1 MKVRRIIIL
10 VLVLLLI
17 IGLEVFLMDRLS
29 KRDTATASAPT
40 AEPEMTQAPDAP
52 AVPQA
57 PVNTP
62 YVPGVTSP
70 PAPPTVTQGP
80 EPTWAPEPTQAP
92 TEPPTPPPTEPPT
105 PLPTDPPPP
114 SDVTTGSGSFS
125 SDTGTALNLNV
136 DWTAVDHGD
145 GTATVSITGSVVSY
159 DLDVGSTSVDIS
171 FGGYSASCGGNSLSV
186 GSGGFTVSRLF
197 STSMTVASDTEG
209 TMTVSWYYN
218 GTYSEVSLPTITASG
233 YVYT

>member
-1 MKVRRIIIL
+1 MNLRRIIIL
-10 VLVLLLI
+10 VVVLLLI

-29 KRDTATASAPT
+29 RPDTPSAAEPT
-40 AEPEMTQAPDAP
+40 AEPEITQAPDAAP
-52 AVPQA
+52 TVPQA

-62 YVPGVTSP
+62 YEPGVTSP
-70 PAPPTVTQGP
+70 PAPPVI
-80 EPTWAPEPTQAP
+80 TQAP
-92 TEPPTPPPTEPPT
+92 STPAPTSPPTAPPTDPPTPA
-105 PLPTDPPPP
+105 PTDPPPP

-125 SDTGTALNLNV
+125 SDTGTALNLSV

-145 GTATVSITGSVVSY
+145 GTVTVSVTGSVISY
-159 DLDVGSTSVDIS
+159 ELDVGSAGVTVS
-171 FGGYSASCGGNSLSV
+171 FGGYSTSCSGNSLSV

-197 STSMTVASDTEG
+197 STSLTVPSDTEG
-209 TMTVSWYYN
+209 TMTVTWNYN